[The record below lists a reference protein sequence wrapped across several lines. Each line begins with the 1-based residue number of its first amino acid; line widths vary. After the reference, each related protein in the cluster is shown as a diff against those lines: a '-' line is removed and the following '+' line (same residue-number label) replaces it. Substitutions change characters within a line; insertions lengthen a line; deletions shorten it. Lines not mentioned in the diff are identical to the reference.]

1 MRPSPLTALA
11 DDGSILSSC
20 PSANKTAVPSRQVL
34 PAAPRHT
41 EPGAPTRA
49 HVAGGG
55 ALSAGMHGQGSGGGP
70 VAEATEHGRPAGGR
84 CRGEGCP
91 PASLHA
97 RIVRRPYSYA
107 PMDISA
113 RATTTS
119 RRRGLHA
126 RRSSTSC
133 CLLLLHLQAP
143 GLQASAPARVRPGG
157 LLALLAR
164 KRTTCLYCHPNPSR
178 CRRTLLWPVAFVDR
192 RECQV
197 ERDWHAERILRT
209 VQCLLSTQVRF
220 SPRVG

>member
-1 MRPSPLTALA
+1 MTDRSSPPA
-11 DDGSILSSC
+11 
-20 PSANKTAVPSRQVL
+20 QV
-34 PAAPRHT
+34 
-41 EPGAPTRA
+41 PTRPRCRPGKCYPPPRDIRSQERPHGRTSPA
-49 HVAGGG
+49 VALCPLECMGK
-55 ALSAGMHGQGSGGGP
+55 AAGVVRWRKLQ
-70 VAEATEHGRPAGGR
+70 EHGRPAGGR
-84 CRGEGCP
+84 CRGEGCQ

-113 RATTTS
+113 RATATS
-119 RRRGLHA
+119 RRLGLHA

>member
-1 MRPSPLTALA
+1 MTDRSSPPA
-11 DDGSILSSC
+11 
-20 PSANKTAVPSRQVL
+20 QV
-34 PAAPRHT
+34 
-41 EPGAPTRA
+41 PTRPRCRPGKCYPRPRDIRSQERPHGRTSPA
-49 HVAGGG
+49 VALCPLGCMGK
-55 ALSAGMHGQGSGGGP
+55 AAGVVRWRKLQ
-70 VAEATEHGRPAGGR
+70 EHGRPAGGR

>member
-1 MRPSPLTALA
+1 MVPSRALVALGGGRCVRPSPLTALA

-113 RATTTS
+113 RATATS
-119 RRRGLHA
+119 RRLGLHA

-133 CLLLLHLQAP
+133 CLLLLQGSKPLHLLRCS
-143 GLQASAPARVRPGG
+143 G
-157 LLALLAR
+157 
-164 KRTTCLYCHPNPSR
+164 PSGWFA
-178 CRRTLLWPVAFVDR
+178 CFAGTEANDVPV
-192 RECQV
+192 
-197 ERDWHAERILRT
+197 L
-209 VQCLLSTQVRF
+209 
-220 SPRVG
+220 PP